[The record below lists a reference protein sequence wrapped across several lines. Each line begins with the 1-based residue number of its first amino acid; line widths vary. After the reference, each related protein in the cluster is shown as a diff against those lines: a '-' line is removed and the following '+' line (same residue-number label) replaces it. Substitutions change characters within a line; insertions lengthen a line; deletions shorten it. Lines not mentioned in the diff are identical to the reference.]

1 MPAGEKKNQLSLM
14 DIHWE
19 KTYSK
24 ADPYSGE
31 TDEHGRTPYFF
42 WGGDFCF
49 GLHTIV
55 LLIIETKC
63 YLHLY

>member
-31 TDEHGRTPYFF
+31 TDEHGRTPYF
-42 WGGDFCF
+42 WGGGFLFRSTYNCF
-49 GLHTIV
+49 T
-55 LLIIETKC
+55 
-63 YLHLY
+63 YYRN